1 MGSIWSNLKLSNELL
16 DDTLDYYG
24 VTRNTEHTYQMRDGS
39 DGFRL
44 IERDKDDNIVNVYR
58 TPVGNYVEPNSMTE
72 SMTDTINYYR
82 GYTKRHKQWMYMIIL
97 IVAIAMLLAIITIVI
112 GRGG

>member
-24 VTRNTEHTYQMRDGS
+24 ATRNTEHTYQMRDGS

-44 IERDKDDNIVNVYR
+44 IERDKDDNIVNVYK
-58 TPVGNYVEPNSMTE
+58 TPVGNYVKYNSMME
-72 SMTDTINYYR
+72 SMTDTINYYKD
-82 GYTKRHKQWMYMIIL
+82 YTKRHKQLMYMIIL
-97 IVAIAMLLAIITIVI
+97 IVTIAVLLAIITIII

>member
-24 VTRNTEHTYQMRDGS
+24 ATRNTEHTYQMRDGS

-44 IERDKDDNIVNVYR
+44 IERDKDDNIVNVYK
-58 TPVGNYVEPNSMTE
+58 TPVGNYVKPNSMME
-72 SMTDTINYYR
+72 STIDTINYYK
-82 GYTKRHKQWMYMIIL
+82 GYTKRHKQLMYMIIL
-97 IVAIAMLLAIITIVI
+97 IVTIAVLLAIVTIII